1 MLAEWFTVVPKL
13 RGVFAG
19 HLGRSLGV
27 TFQDAGSWIPN
38 PWYHGAC
45 FCLFQDVSFPLA
57 SIPCPQC
64 QQSHSPHPI
73 AHLPIFSF
81 LSNRKRKRQTSS
93 SASLD
98 QMQNPFRSH
107 LNYVDLL
114 TFDLGKTEGKVT
126 EFDLLDSL
134 GKSGEGFSGD
144 GRETVGRGE
153 QEGEIS
159 GNSISSRKTL
169 LPPIPSWVQSPFSVL
184 TSVPAS
190 VTLQNDTP

>member
-1 MLAEWFTVVPKL
+1 
-13 RGVFAG
+13 
-19 HLGRSLGV
+19 
-27 TFQDAGSWIPN
+27 
-38 PWYHGAC
+38 
-45 FCLFQDVSFPLA
+45 
-57 SIPCPQC
+57 
-64 QQSHSPHPI
+64 
-73 AHLPIFSF
+73 
-81 LSNRKRKRQTSS
+81 
-93 SASLD
+93 
-98 QMQNPFRSH
+98 MQNPFRSH